1 MIMDILHVLIFMVAN
16 LLPANVKECK
26 MYDEQNNILLFT
38 LKQNPDKKWVLENNA
53 RDGREPKRTFEIS
66 PKTIEEINSETGIK
80 NQHDLSM
87 HLDISK
93 IKWKSTKKI
102 VMKEPAQTFLIKRE
116 KNFVKII
123 KEGETNAL
131 VIKY

>member
-1 MIMDILHVLIFMVAN
+1 MIMDILHVLIFMIVN
-16 LLPANVKECK
+16 VLPANVKECK

-38 LKQNPDKKWVLENNA
+38 LKQNTDKKWVLENNA

-80 NQHDLSM
+80 SPHDLSM
-87 HLDISK
+87 HLDVAK
-93 IKWKSTKKI
+93 IKWKSVKKI
-102 VMKEPAQTFLIKRE
+102 VMKEPTQTFSIKRE
-116 KNFVKII
+116 KNLVKVI
-123 KEGETNAL
+123 KEGESNAL